1 MIYEAVPSLIRL
13 LDDEKP
19 QVRQYAAKALG
30 KIGSEDAIPHLKRV
44 LNDEKPYVRNAATA
58 AIKRI
63 QRGFEE

>member
-1 MIYEAVPSLIRL
+1 MVASALGKLSIFKPRIYEAVPSLIRL

-30 KIGSEDAIPHLKRV
+30 KI
-44 LNDEKPYVRNAATA
+44 

-63 QRGFEE
+63 QRG